1 MLDRKTIAD
10 RLEISVDTF
19 RRKVE
24 KRADFPRPVLRLSR
38 ETVRWDDADIE
49 RWFRQQRQLA
59 KA

>member
-1 MLDRKTIAD
+1 MLDRKTIAE
-10 RLEISVDTF
+10 RLGISVDTF

-24 KRADFPRPVLRLSR
+24 KNPGFPRPVLRLSR
-38 ETVRWDDADIE
+38 ETVRWDDSDVE